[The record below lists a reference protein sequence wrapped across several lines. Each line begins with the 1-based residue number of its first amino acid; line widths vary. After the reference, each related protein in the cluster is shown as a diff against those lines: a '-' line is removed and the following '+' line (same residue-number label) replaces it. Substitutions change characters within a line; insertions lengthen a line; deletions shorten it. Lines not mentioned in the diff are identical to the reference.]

1 MSPPSS
7 VHAVSLFL
15 LVLLS
20 AALQATAHM
29 SMATPPSLR
38 YKTNPYKTVEDY
50 DYSSPLS
57 PSGSNYPCKGYHKD
71 FGTPGGRSVATY
83 SPGGSY
89 SIVYVHPQGGGRL
102 RSEANCRSLRRL
114 AGSATH
120 MGGSCQISLSFDQ
133 GNTWVVI
140 KSIIGGCAN
149 PNPGGSQEFGFTI
162 PGNAQG
168 GDVLLAWYVYM
179 HHTPP
184 PHTDLY

>member
-1 MSPPSS
+1 MFSI
-7 VHAVSLFL
+7 FL

-71 FGTPGGRSVATY
+71 LGTPGGRSVATY
-83 SPGGSY
+83 APGGSY
-89 SIVYVHPQGGGRL
+89 SIVYVLHMYGVQRWGSTAKL
-102 RSEANCRSLRRL
+102 LRRL

-120 MGGSCQISLSFDQ
+120 MGGSCQISLSYDG

-149 PNPGGSQEFGFTI
+149 PDPSGSQEFGFKI
-162 PGNAQG
+162 PSNAQN

-179 HHTPP
+179 PPSHTQL
-184 PHTDLY
+184 TYIC